1 MRNRNDKQGK
11 GSKQSV
17 ILATLGGLLVVL
29 VLGAW
34 LVMSDAD
41 KPRNGKPVKP
51 TVEVSR

>member
-1 MRNRNDKQGK
+1 MRNRQEKKSGKQN
-11 GSKQSV
+11 SV
-17 ILATLGGLLVVL
+17 MLATLGGFLLVA